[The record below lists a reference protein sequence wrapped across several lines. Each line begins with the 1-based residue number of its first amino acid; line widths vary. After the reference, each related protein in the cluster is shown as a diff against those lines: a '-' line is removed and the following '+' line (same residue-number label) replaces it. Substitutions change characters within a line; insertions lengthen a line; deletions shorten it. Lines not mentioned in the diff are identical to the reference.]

1 MQYKHI
7 YFDYSVIG
15 ILSMIMTPVNN
26 IILRTL
32 RIISAHLKFIRKY
45 CEL

>member
-1 MQYKHI
+1 MQYEHI
-7 YFDYSVIG
+7 HSDYSVIG
-15 ILSMIMTPVNN
+15 ILSMVMTPVDD